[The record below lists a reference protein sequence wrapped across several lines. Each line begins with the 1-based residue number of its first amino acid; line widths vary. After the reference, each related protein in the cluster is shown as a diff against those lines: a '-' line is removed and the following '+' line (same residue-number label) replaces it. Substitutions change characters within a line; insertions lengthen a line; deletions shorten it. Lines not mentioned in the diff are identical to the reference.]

1 MTSFVILLAM
11 IAFSPAQ
18 TMAKGPGDGGGGG
31 EGHGRSGEG
40 HGGGGGKHSDAVHA
54 GGGGQSGN
62 PHVGVGG
69 STGVNL
75 GVRSNPGGPGGRG
88 TMSHQV
94 YDAHNRP
101 EFSGGG
107 WESLD
112 NERYRWDNNR
122 WWFWGADNRWMW
134 YGNDGRWQ
142 PYGNAYVVQRPIL
155 QNFSGGPIKID
166 NPASNKETL
175 SYTLDGNLYTIQP
188 GYSQEFRED
197 RAWVVQFSRG
207 TNLDE
212 ARYGLQSGLYSFTS
226 TDHGWELYRSEFPQT
241 VAPQPSMVAPPP
253 PTAALQPPM
262 AAPTNPSPQ

>member
-1 MTSFVILLAM
+1 MTSFVILLAT
-11 IAFSPAQ
+11 IAFSPMQA
-18 TMAKGPGDGGGGG
+18 MAKGPGDKGGGGG
-31 EGHGRSGEG
+31 GGGHDG
-40 HGGGGGKHSDAVHA
+40 GGGGGKHSDAVHV
-54 GGGGQSGN
+54 GGGGQNGN
-62 PHVGVGG
+62 PHVGGG
-69 STGVNL
+69 GAGVNL
-75 GVRSNPGGPGGRG
+75 GVRSNPGGPGGQG

-107 WESLD
+107 WESRD

-122 WWFWGADNRWMW
+122 WWFWGADNRWVW
-134 YGNDGRWQ
+134 YGDDGRWQ

-155 QNFSGGPIKID
+155 QNLSGGPIKIE

-207 TNLDE
+207 ANLDE

-226 TDHGWELYRSEFPQT
+226 TNRGWELYRGEFPQT
-241 VAPQPSMVAPPP
+241 VAPQPFMAAPPP
-253 PTAALQPPM
+253 PPPPAAPQPPM